1 MSNIKGTI
9 TTLRQFLFNAESEI
23 TTEVNGKKYPIIYF
37 KKDRIMSVPN
47 YQREIRWQK
56 ETLFA
61 LMNDISRGPKFLG
74 NIILSS
80 SGEKDYEIIDGQ
92 QRLVS
97 LNMLITYIKSQ
108 YSQQITDIGDLI
120 TININCFEQYPL
132 FRDSG
137 YNINN
142 IDEAMRETVI
152 TSDKLGQIKIL
163 SELYTSISAE
173 KILDTVAKAASF
185 LENLKKCTLN
195 VIISDDDDIKIST
208 EYYIDVNLKGIKLD
222 TEDIFKGYLFAQ
234 DSSKEIRTYWVELKE
249 SWLKFNVRCGCKP
262 EKSVYSLMK
271 IIEHYLYCHVLSKP
285 EYNDISINEKFTLDS
300 PCEVN
305 GTKYYLGDHVIKV
318 IRNNTYMQEVLIGAK
333 KYIEF
338 LTEIIASDGGA
349 PGCIRDLLKNAESN
363 EVKIICNFIKKTIL
377 DKTLIIPKILILK
390 YYLSICDGKASK
402 SKCKYIYAV
411 YFYNVLFMLF
421 GDKKSDAEKIK
432 KISRSNSYYSEVID
446 AIKNFFEDGNISESR
461 QIAIAKW
468 NSNYENEALQ
478 YKCKSLATIYNFFVL
493 KDNSVDISSC
503 DDAYKFLSDDDLY
516 SIEHFIVNSSGNVT
530 YIDGEEAF
538 ELPSSIKK
546 YSAYIFNFI
555 FVPQSINNNVFKNY
569 SVRKKIELLYKSDR
583 VSEINCSYSKMIL
596 DVVKDMFAENIVIT
610 NLDDAEKKEL
620 EKYWLVTFRDDYST
634 FTSIVINKLIEHF
647 SGKTQV
653 SNS

>member
-9 TTLRQFLFNAESEI
+9 TTLRQFLFNVESEV
-23 TTEVNGKKYPIIYF
+23 TTEVNGEKYPIIYL

-97 LNMLITYIKSQ
+97 LNMLITYIKSH
-108 YSQQITDIGDLI
+108 YAQQITDIGDLV
-120 TININCFEQYPL
+120 TININCFEQYSV
-132 FRDSG
+132 FRDFN
-137 YNINN
+137 YNVNN
-142 IDEAMRETVI
+142 IDESTRETVI
-152 TSDKLGQIKIL
+152 KSDKLGQIKIL
-163 SELYTSISAE
+163 SELYASISAE

-195 VIISDDDDIKIST
+195 VIISDDDDIKVST

-234 DSSKEIRTYWVELKE
+234 DSSKEIRTCWVELKE
-249 SWLKFNVRCGCKP
+249 SWLKFNIRCGCKP

-271 IIEHYLYCHVLSKP
+271 IIEHYLYCYVLSKT
-285 EYNDISINEKFTLDS
+285 EYNAISINEKFTLDS
-300 PCEVN
+300 SCEVN
-305 GTKYYLGDHVIKV
+305 GTKYYLGDHVIKA

-333 KYIEF
+333 EYIEF

-349 PGCIRDLLKNAESN
+349 PGCIRDLLKNAESS

-377 DKTLIIPKILILK
+377 DKTLIMPKILILK

-402 SKCKYIYAV
+402 AKYKSIYAI

-432 KISRSNSYYSEVID
+432 RISRSNSYYPEVID
-446 AIKNFFEDGNISESR
+446 AIKSFFDDGNISESR
-461 QIAIAKW
+461 QTAIAKW

-478 YKCKSLATIYNFFVL
+478 YKCKSLATIYNFFIL
-493 KDNSVDISSC
+493 NDDFVDISSC
-503 DDAYKFLSDDDLY
+503 DDVYRFLSDDDVF
-516 SIEHFIVNSSGNVT
+516 SIEHFIVNASGSVT
-530 YIDGEEAF
+530 YIEDKDAY
-538 ELPSSIKK
+538 ELPNGVKK
-546 YSAYIFNFI
+546 YNAYIFNFI
-555 FVPQSINNNVFKNY
+555 FVPKSINNDVFKNY
-569 SVRKKIELLYKSDR
+569 SVHKKMELLCKSNR
-583 VSEINCSYSKMIL
+583 ASEIKCSYSKMIL
-596 DVVKDMFAENIVIT
+596 DIVKDIFADDVTIT
-610 NLDDAEKKEL
+610 DLNDAEKKEL
-620 EKYWLVTFRDDYST
+620 EKYWLVTFKDDYSI
-634 FTSIVINKLIEHF
+634 FTSNVINKLLERF
-647 SGKTQV
+647 SSKNIGK
-653 SNS
+653 

>member
-9 TTLRQFLFNAESEI
+9 TTLRQFLFNVESEV
-23 TTEVNGKKYPIIYF
+23 TTEVNGEKYPIIYF
-37 KKDRIMSVPN
+37 KKDRIMSIPN

-97 LNMLITYIKSQ
+97 LNMLITYIKSH
-108 YSQQITDIGDLI
+108 YAQQITDIGDLV
-120 TININCFEQYPL
+120 TININCFEQYSV
-132 FRDSG
+132 FRDFN
-137 YNINN
+137 YNVNN
-142 IDEAMRETVI
+142 IDESTRETVI
-152 TSDKLGQIKIL
+152 KSDKLGQIKIL
-163 SELYTSISAE
+163 SELYASISAE

-195 VIISDDDDIKIST
+195 VIISDDDDIKVST

-234 DSSKEIRTYWVELKE
+234 DSSKEIRTCWVELKE
-249 SWLKFNVRCGCKP
+249 SWLKFNIRCGCKP

-271 IIEHYLYCHVLSKP
+271 IIEHYLYCYVLSKT
-285 EYNDISINEKFTLDS
+285 EYNAISINEKFTLDS
-300 PCEVN
+300 SCEVN
-305 GTKYYLGDHVIKV
+305 GTKYYLGDHVIKA

-333 KYIEF
+333 EYIEF

-349 PGCIRDLLKNAESN
+349 PGCIRDLLKNAESS

-402 SKCKYIYAV
+402 AKYKSIYAI

-432 KISRSNSYYSEVID
+432 RISRSNSYYPEVID
-446 AIKNFFEDGNISESR
+446 AIKSFFDDGNISESR
-461 QIAIAKW
+461 QTAIAKW

-478 YKCKSLATIYNFFVL
+478 YKCKSLATIYNFFIL
-493 KDNSVDISSC
+493 NDDFVDISSC
-503 DDAYKFLSDDDLY
+503 DDVYRFLSDDDVF
-516 SIEHFIVNSSGNVT
+516 SIEHFIVNASGSVT
-530 YIDGEEAF
+530 YIEDKDAY
-538 ELPSSIKK
+538 ELPNGVKK
-546 YSAYIFNFI
+546 YNAYIFNFI
-555 FVPQSINNNVFKNY
+555 FVPKSINNDVFKNY
-569 SVRKKIELLYKSDR
+569 SVHKKMELLCKSNR
-583 VSEINCSYSKMIL
+583 ASEIKCSYSKMIL
-596 DVVKDMFAENIVIT
+596 DIVKDIFADDVTIT
-610 NLDDAEKKEL
+610 DLNDAEKKEL
-620 EKYWLVTFRDDYST
+620 EKYWLVTFKDDYSI
-634 FTSIVINKLIEHF
+634 FTSNVINKLLERF
-647 SGKTQV
+647 SSKNIGK
-653 SNS
+653 

>member
-610 NLDDAEKKEL
+610 NLDDAEKKGTRKIL
-620 EKYWLVTFRDDYST
+620 
-634 FTSIVINKLIEHF
+634 
-647 SGKTQV
+647 V
-653 SNS
+653 SNI